1 MQIIAMQITVM
12 PVAIKKIIF
21 IAKVGSKTL
30 PKSEVK
36 RCQSRKFAR
45 LIGIQKQNKPRRS
58 RGLWSQTWLR
68 KRVLSAAQGAQK
80 MERLTRDEI
89 N

>member
-30 PKSEVK
+30 PKSEVCAIDWHIK
-36 RCQSRKFAR
+36 TS
-45 LIGIQKQNKPRRS
+45 KPRLR
-58 RGLWSQTWLR
+58 RGLL
-68 KRVLSAAQGAQK
+68 VAELAAEKGIICCPRCPKKWNASNAMK
-80 MERLTRDEI
+80 SI
-89 N
+89 NN